1 MNKKLEEL
9 AQPYLYHEKWGPYH
23 ECNVTDY
30 YEFGPS
36 ELEQFVDK
44 IRVDEREQ
52 IKLADAI
59 AELAELP
66 RLRKINSELL
76 GALKKL
82 LAQYDSAIEDDYS
95 GTSMFKEHLGFADHA
110 RAAIAKAEGSL

>member
-23 ECNVTDY
+23 ECNVTRY
-30 YEFGPS
+30 YEFEPS

-52 IKLADAI
+52 IKLADKVRQ
-59 AELAELP
+59 EV
-66 RLRKINSELL
+66 NSELL

-95 GTSMFKEHLGFADHA
+95 GTSIFKEHLGFADHA
-110 RAAIAKAEGSL
+110 RAAIARATGEQV